1 MARMRSAKKR
11 LREMLAKP
19 DWQASLNE
27 IASGGSENVG
37 ALFSFL
43 ALDPE
48 TMHRAACALGLLVA
62 KLARDE
68 PDYAKN
74 IVRRFMWHMNE
85 ESGNI
90 GWGIPDA
97 FAETLANSE
106 YLAKSYSSIL
116 ISYIMDLGHDDNYC
130 DHDILRR
137 DCYWAV
143 GRLAQKFPQLAEK
156 ARPWLLK
163 GLADKDDI
171 CRGMAAWAL
180 AQLPPSLNDAP
191 GLRKLAE
198 SHDEE
203 KCEIFAGD
211 KIRVHTVGELAKMA
225 MQRDLQIKN

>member
-11 LREMLAKP
+11 LRELLAEP
-19 DWQASLNE
+19 DWKASLEE
-27 IASGGSENVG
+27 IVSGGSENVA

-43 ALDPE
+43 LLAPE
-48 TMHRAACALGLLVA
+48 KMHRAACALGLLVA
-62 KLARDE
+62 KLAKED

-106 YLAKSYSSIL
+106 YLAKTYSSIL
-116 ISYIMDLGHDDNYC
+116 ISYIMDLGYDDNYC

-137 DCYWAV
+137 ECYWAV

-163 GLADKDDI
+163 GLTDKDDI

-180 AQLPPSLNDAP
+180 AQLAPCLNDVPA
-191 GLRKLAE
+191 LRKLAE
-198 SHDEE
+198 SDNQE
-203 KCEIFAGD
+203 KCEIFDGD
-211 KIRVHTVGELAKMA
+211 KMCLNIIKELAKAA
-225 MQRDLQIKN
+225 MQRDLQN